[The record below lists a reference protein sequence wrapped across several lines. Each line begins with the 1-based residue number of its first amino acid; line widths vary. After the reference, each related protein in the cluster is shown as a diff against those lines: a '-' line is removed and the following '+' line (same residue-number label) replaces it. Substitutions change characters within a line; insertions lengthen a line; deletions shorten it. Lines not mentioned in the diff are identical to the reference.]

1 LNAAASIMVRSR
13 ITADEWQR
21 FRILALRENEPA
33 AEIIGKLMREYVEQH
48 DPDGVI
54 TRPRRKRR

>member
-1 LNAAASIMVRSR
+1 MVRSR